1 MIDKLALIEIKNH
14 KVLSTRSRGKDIY
27 YLPGGKRELG
37 ESDMEALI
45 REITE
50 ELTINIDPDTI
61 KFYGEFS
68 AQAHGHPEGVI
79 VNMRCYTATFRGS
92 LQAAAEIEEIAWLA
106 YNDKPR
112 VSEVDK
118 LIFDDLKEKGLL
130 R

>member
-1 MIDKLALIEIKNH
+1 M
-14 KVLSTRSRGKDIY
+14 Y